1 MKPQLDGT
9 NIARVDQLK
18 EWIEARE
25 GEHFEFK
32 QAKTH
37 FSVERK
43 A

>member
-9 NIARVDQLK
+9 NTARVDQLK
-18 EWIEARE
+18 EWIEAPE

-32 QAKTH
+32 QAKTR
-37 FSVERK
+37 FSVEMK